1 MLNFE
6 YSNYLVV
13 LLPITFHP
21 LPTNFYSKL
30 KTQNSLLFWITKFH
44 KGYKLCLGYESWFEL
59 RITSYGSRFSVL
71 GFRLSVL
78 DSRVTLHELR
88 VTNYEL
94 RLTSY
99 DSRFTVS
106 ESRVT
111 LLASLRSAP
120 PRVASRKRI
129 KKRSTKLLSYD

>member
-6 YSNYLVV
+6 CSNYLVV
-13 LLPITFHP
+13 PLPITFYP
-21 LPTNFYSKL
+21 LTFTPNSKL
-30 KTQNSLLFWITKFH
+30 QTPYFFGSQSFTKILNYARVMSR
-44 KGYKLCLGYESWFEL
+44 GSSYELRVTVLGY
-59 RITSYGSRFSVL
+59 
-71 GFRLSVL
+71 RLSVL

-88 VTNYEL
+88 FP
-94 RLTSY
+94 SH
-99 DSRFTVS
+99 